1 MPIPTPSLKL
11 GFGLMRL
18 PRIGGG
24 SDMDAPI
31 DVPQTARMADAFLA
45 AGGTYF
51 DTAFV
56 YEGSE
61 EAARDA
67 LVSRHPRTSFTL
79 ASKLNAAPFAA
90 RTEAEAKS
98 QLRTSLDRSGAGYFD
113 YYLLHALSASN
124 REIYENYG
132 LWDYVRHLR
141 DDGLV
146 RHIGFSFH
154 DSADVLRRIL
164 DDHPEAEFVQLQI
177 NYADW
182 DDSGVQSRLC
192 YEAAAER
199 NLPIIVMEPVKGGG
213 LVKLPEEAQKI
224 FDDLNARTGHT
235 YSNAAYALR
244 FAGSF
249 PQIAMVLSGM
259 GSKEQML
266 DNLSAMQPVQPLDEA
281 EKEAIQQVTEV
292 FRGLHLIPCTACH
305 YCTDGCPMQIQIPD
319 LFAVL
324 NAKNVFHDGIANYY
338 YENSLTVGGHG
349 KASDCIECGHCEGIC
364 PQHLPVIELLKQV
377 SEVFDKKA

>member
-90 RTEAEAKS
+90 RTEAEAKA
-98 QLRTSLDRSGAGYFD
+98 QLRTSLQRSGAGYFD

-132 LWDYVRHLR
+132 LWDYVRRLR

-199 NLPIIVMEPVKGGG
+199 NLPIIVMEPVKGG
-213 LVKLPEEAQKI
+213 LLANPPPSVREILTAANPSASPASWAIRFVASLPAV
-224 FDDLNARTGHT
+224 RV
-235 YSNAAYALR
+235 
-244 FAGSF
+244 
-249 PQIAMVLSGM
+249 VLSGM
-259 GSKEQML
+259 SSDAQMA
-266 DNLSAMQPVQPLDEA
+266 DNLSFMRDFHPLTPSEQATIDA
-281 EKEAIQQVTEV
+281 ARAALQSVAS
-292 FRGLHLIPCTACH
+292 IPCTACR
-305 YCTDGCPMQIQIPD
+305 YCVPVCPRHIRIPEIFSVMNQYSMFNDLPRARTD
-319 LFAVL
+319 
-324 NAKNVFHDGIANYY
+324 Y
-338 YENSLTVGGHG
+338 SWRTGGTR
-349 KASDCIECGHCEGIC
+349 ASDCVKCHRCESAC
-364 PQHLPVIELLKQV
+364 PQHLPIPDLLSTV
-377 SEVFDKKA
+377 ARTLEP